1 MELSN
6 SYKFNRI
13 SATMTYAV
21 ALGLATLVGCEQ
33 TPVIPTTPTA
43 DNGVTVPG
51 GTATSETG
59 PIVRFTSPNGT
70 TSVRDDQV
78 ASLEFSVD
86 TATDATVALFLDTD
100 ADNENGNEIDLAAG
114 LVFPTGVT
122 SASQDLIAGFFPYG
136 AYIVKARAT
145 DGTRTNFF
153 SAPGIVNVV
162 PGGGGAGTDEGLG
175 GLTGLQLLHDSGK
188 PQAINQRVPFIDTW
202 HVIDVAD
209 NLAPRMVV
217 PIEFNQDVELHRLQF
232 YVFGMDEPR
241 SKRLE
246 IYSGTDENTVG
257 ERILQLDVQ
266 NHDSRRNGW
275 WNNVALPE
283 PLALPAGKYGVSY
296 HAALEFSEHWAGN
309 APNGPGFVWVSPVQ
323 TAVFSRGGAAE
334 FGFSPNFGM
343 RVIGK
348 FTGKGAAS
356 ARVILPDRRAEVAEV
371 ALAEH
376 ETGDFIEDPTVYRYD
391 RDKLKD
397 MRGFH
402 VLWRRASAI
411 DR

>member
-1 MELSN
+1 MKSN
-6 SYKFNRI
+6 NPYKSNRNSWLI
-13 SATMTYAV
+13 GTASV
-21 ALGLATLVGCEQ
+21 LGLAAFFGCEQ
-33 TPVIPTTPTA
+33 TPVVPSGPIAGNPT
-43 DNGVTVPG
+43 VVPG
-51 GTATSETG
+51 GTATAETG
-59 PIVRFTSPNGT
+59 PIVRFTSPKGT
-70 TSVRDDQV
+70 TSVRDDQIGT
-78 ASLEFSVD
+78 LQFSVD

-100 ADNENGNEIDLAAG
+100 ADNANGNEIDFAAG
-114 LVFPTGVT
+114 LTFSTGVT
-122 SASQDLIAGFFPYG
+122 SASHDLIAGFYPYG
-136 AYIVKARAT
+136 TYFVKARAT
-145 DGTRTNFF
+145 DGTRTNFYI
-153 SAPGIVNVV
+153 APGIVNVV
-162 PGGGGAGTDEGLG
+162 PGGGGAGTDEGLS

-232 YVFGMDEPR
+232 YVFGFDEPR

-246 IYSGTDENTVG
+246 IYAGTDENTVG
-257 ERILQLDVQ
+257 ERVLQLDIQ
-266 NHDSRRNGW
+266 NHESRRNGW
-275 WNNVALPE
+275 WNNIALPE
-283 PLALPAGKYGVSY
+283 PLALPAGKYGISY
-296 HAALEFSEHWAGN
+296 HAALEFTEHWAGN
-309 APNGPGFVWVSPVQ
+309 APIGSGYVWVSPVQ
-323 TAVFSRGGAAE
+323 SAEFNKGGAEE

-348 FTGKGAAS
+348 FTGKAGAS
-356 ARVILPDRRAEVAEV
+356 ARAVLPDRHAEAAEVTQI
-371 ALAEH
+371 EH
-376 ETGDFIEDPTVYRYD
+376 ESGDYIEDPTVYRYD